1 MLISRSDLGH
11 RKKTG
16 FAWWRMIV
24 WMLLLVAGFGCVQY
38 VRHVQQLWGVLQTL
52 PAGDSDIDQ
61 VRVMLAW
68 DAGYF
73 VVAFAV
79 IVVSAAC
86 ILRQAWARPALR
98 VLSLALAV
106 WAAYRAV
113 VAWYQW
119 HMLTVIGPTL
129 LAMGR
134 STPGQLAE
142 TQHMQNLLLISAGV
156 GAAAVV
162 VLLWL
167 AWQLGQPAVRL
178 QFRARS
184 F

>member
-1 MLISRSDLGH
+1 
-11 RKKTG
+11 
-16 FAWWRMIV
+16 
-24 WMLLLVAGFGCVQY
+24 
-38 VRHVQQLWGVLQTL
+38 
-52 PAGDSDIDQ
+52 
-61 VRVMLAW
+61 
-68 DAGYF
+68 
-73 VVAFAV
+73 
-79 IVVSAAC
+79 
-86 ILRQAWARPALR
+86 
-98 VLSLALAV
+98 
-106 WAAYRAV
+106 
-113 VAWYQW
+113 
-119 HMLTVIGPTL
+119 MLTVIGPTL

>member
-1 MLISRSDLGH
+1 MI
-11 RKKTG
+11 
-16 FAWWRMIV
+16 AWV
-24 WMLLLVAGFGCVQY
+24 LLLAAGFGCVQY

-61 VRVMLAW
+61 VHAMLAW

-73 VVAFAV
+73 AVAFAV
-79 IVVSAAC
+79 IVVSAGC
-86 ILRQAWARPALR
+86 ILRQAWARPVLR
-98 VLSLALAV
+98 VLSLGLAV

-119 HMLTVIGPTL
+119 HMLTVIAPVLVAAGH
-129 LAMGR
+129 
-134 STPGQLAE
+134 STPEQAAE
-142 TQHMQNLLLISAGV
+142 AQHMQHLLLISAGV
-156 GAAAVV
+156 GVVATV

-178 QFRARS
+178 QFRSRS